1 MNISWHSSS
10 NYGNNQ
16 TNNGREKIITFILEH
31 TKRLFNGVL
40 ICVIVAFAANFLS
53 LSYGVPTMLFALL
66 LGMALNFLMENPS
79 CEPGICF
86 ASTTLLRV
94 GIALLGIRITLEDIV
109 SLGIVPVAVVV
120 SAVIATIVFGVL
132 AAKVLQLKGRFGLLA
147 GGSVAICGASAALA
161 ISSVMPNDD
170 YNRRMTILT
179 VISVT
184 TLSTVAMIAYPL
196 VARSLNLDEQQT
208 SLFIGG
214 TIHDV
219 AQVVGAG
226 YSVSSDVGELST
238 FIKLLRVTLLI
249 PIVFFIATFIYQPKA
264 HGRGS
269 RSKLKDFIPYFLLG
283 FIFFLTINSLG
294 IVPIGVKQG
303 LSSLSSILLVI
314 AISGLGIKTSLK
326 EVAAVG
332 WKPFGLIVI
341 NTLFLA
347 GFIIVAIYWFN

>member
-1 MNISWHSSS
+1 MIDH
-10 NYGNNQ
+10 
-16 TNNGREKIITFILEH
+16 I
-31 TKRLFNGVL
+31 KRLFHGVL

-66 LGMALNFLMENPS
+66 LGMALNFLMESPS

-86 ASTTLLRV
+86 ASTTLLRI
-94 GIALLGIRITLEDIV
+94 GIALLGIRITVDDIA
-109 SLGIVPVAVVV
+109 SLGLVPVLVVV
-120 SAVIATIVFGVL
+120 SSVIATLFFGVF

-196 VARSLNLDEQQT
+196 LARYLQLDEQQT

-238 FIKLLRVTLLI
+238 FIKLLRVTMLI
-249 PIVFFIATFIYQPKA
+249 PIVFCIATFVYNAKST
-264 HGRGS
+264 GRGS

-283 FIFFLTINSLG
+283 FIFFLTVNSLG
-294 IVPIGVKQG
+294 IVPTEVKQG

-332 WKPFGLIVI
+332 WKPFGLIVA

-347 GFIIVAIYWFN
+347 AFILAAIYYF

>member
-1 MNISWHSSS
+1 MVE
-10 NYGNNQ
+10 Q
-16 TNNGREKIITFILEH
+16 V
-31 TKRLFNGVL
+31 KRLFHGVL

-66 LGMALNFLMENPS
+66 LGMALNFLMESPT

-86 ASTTLLRV
+86 SSTTLLRI
-94 GIALLGIRITLEDIV
+94 GIALLGIRITADDIM
-109 SLGIVPVAVVV
+109 SLGLVPVVVV
-120 SAVIATIVFGVL
+120 ITGVIATIFFGL
-132 AAKVLQLKGRFGLLA
+132 FAARILGLENRFGLLA

-184 TLSTVAMIAYPL
+184 TLSTLAMVVYPL
-196 VARSLNLDEQQT
+196 IARYLLLDEQQT

-238 FIKLLRVTLLI
+238 FVKLLRVTLLI
-249 PIVFFIATFIYQPKA
+249 PIVFFIATFIYRPKVT
-264 HGRGS
+264 GRGS
-269 RSKLKDFIPYFLLG
+269 RTKLKDFIPYFLIG
-283 FIFFLTINSLG
+283 FVFFLTLNSTG
-294 IVPIGVKQG
+294 VVPTEIKQL

-332 WKPFGLIVI
+332 WKPFGLIVA

-347 GFIIVAIYWFN
+347 SFIILAIYYFN

>member
-1 MNISWHSSS
+1 MID
-10 NYGNNQ
+10 
-16 TNNGREKIITFILEH
+16 EV
-31 TKRLFNGVL
+31 KRLSRGVL
-40 ICVIVAFAANFLS
+40 ICIIIAFAANFLS

-66 LGMALNFLMENPS
+66 LGMALNFLMESPT

-86 ASTTLLRV
+86 SSTTLLRV
-94 GIALLGIRITLEDIV
+94 GIALLGIRITVDDIV
-109 SLGIVPVAVVV
+109 SLGLIPVIVVI
-120 SAVIATIVFGVL
+120 SSIIATIVFGLV
-132 AAKVLQLKGRFGLLA
+132 AARLLGLENRFGLLA

-184 TLSTVAMIAYPL
+184 TLSTLAMIIYPL
-196 VARSLNLDEQQT
+196 FARYLQLDEQQT

-226 YSVSSDVGELST
+226 YSVSSEVGELST
-238 FIKLLRVTLLI
+238 FIKLLRVTMLI

-283 FIFFLTINSLG
+283 FVFFLTINSLG
-294 IVPIGVKQG
+294 WVTPQIKQG

-332 WKPFGLIVI
+332 WKPFGLIVA

-347 GFIIVAIYWFN
+347 GCIIVAIYWLQ

>member
-1 MNISWHSSS
+1 MID
-10 NYGNNQ
+10 
-16 TNNGREKIITFILEH
+16 EV
-31 TKRLFNGVL
+31 KRLSRGAL
-40 ICVIVAFAANFLS
+40 ICVIIAFAANFLS

-66 LGMALNFLMENPS
+66 LGMALNFLMESPT

-86 ASTTLLRV
+86 CSTTLLRV
-94 GIALLGIRITLEDIV
+94 GIALLGIRITIDDV
-109 SLGIVPVAVVV
+109 MSLGLIPVLVVI
-120 SAVIATIVFGVL
+120 SGVIATILFGVF
-132 AAKVLQLKGRFGLLA
+132 AARLLGLENRFGLLA

-161 ISSVMPNDD
+161 ISSVMPDDD

-184 TLSTVAMIAYPL
+184 TLSTFAMIAYPL
-196 VARSLNLDEQQT
+196 FAQYLLLDEQQT

-238 FIKLLRVTLLI
+238 FVKLLRVTLLI
-249 PIVFFIATFIYQPKA
+249 PIVFLIATFIYRPQKT
-264 HGRGS
+264 GRGS
-269 RSKLKDFIPYFLLG
+269 RKKLKDFIPYFLIG
-283 FIFFLTINSLG
+283 FIFFCAINSAG
-294 IVPIGVKQG
+294 IVPIQLKQG

-314 AISGLGIKTSLK
+314 AISGLGVKTSLK

-332 WKPFGLIVI
+332 WKPFGLIVA

-347 GFIIVAIYWFN
+347 AFILIAIYSS